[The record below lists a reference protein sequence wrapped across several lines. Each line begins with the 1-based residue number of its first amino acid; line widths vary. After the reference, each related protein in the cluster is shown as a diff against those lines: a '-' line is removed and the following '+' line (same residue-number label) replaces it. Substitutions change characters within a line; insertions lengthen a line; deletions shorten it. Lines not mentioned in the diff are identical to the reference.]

1 MAMDVALTAIKSCLE
16 AVSRAVLGMGS
27 QNFKSPSAGKYEGFV
42 HVSVPLAAVVE
53 ELSQT
58 LAERGDK

>member
-1 MAMDVALTAIKSCLE
+1 MAMNVALTAIKTCLE

-42 HVSVPLAAVVE
+42 HVSVPLAAVIE
-53 ELSQT
+53 KLSRRGT
-58 LAERGDK
+58 LRRD